1 MSAKKRISTRLKAIA
16 DNLPVVKYRTFY
28 KQIVPGLYLL
38 PGTIVRKQTTG
49 VVNHKRRMKKLF
61 KKYGLAGVNSY
72 IIAVGNLKENIV

>member
-16 DNLPVVKYRTFY
+16 DNLPVVRYRTFY
-28 KQIVPGLYLL
+28 KEVVAGPFLM
-38 PGTIVRKQTTG
+38 PGTIVRKQTTE

-72 IIAVGNLKENIV
+72 IIAVGNLKENVI